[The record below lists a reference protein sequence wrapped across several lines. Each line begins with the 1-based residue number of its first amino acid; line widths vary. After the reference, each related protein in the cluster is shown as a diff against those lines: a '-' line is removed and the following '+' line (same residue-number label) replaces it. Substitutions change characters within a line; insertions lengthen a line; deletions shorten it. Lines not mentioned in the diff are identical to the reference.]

1 MERKNGAII
10 STREKVGTRETLAL
24 PPILWWVRFCS
35 FGFPGSRSAPH
46 YTSSERHGGQ
56 SRMERDS
63 ISQIK
68 VELSRLFEEQ
78 VEFFRKR
85 SLGELA
91 PVEHHKYEKRRERIR
106 QLFAELYGMR
116 KVA

>member
-1 MERKNGAII
+1 
-10 STREKVGTRETLAL
+10 
-24 PPILWWVRFCS
+24 
-35 FGFPGSRSAPH
+35 
-46 YTSSERHGGQ
+46 
-56 SRMERDS
+56 MERDR
-63 ISQIK
+63 ISQMKI
-68 VELSRLFEEQ
+68 ELTRLFEEQ

-91 PVEHHKYEKRRERIR
+91 PIEQRHYEKRRERIR

>member
-1 MERKNGAII
+1 
-10 STREKVGTRETLAL
+10 
-24 PPILWWVRFCS
+24 
-35 FGFPGSRSAPH
+35 
-46 YTSSERHGGQ
+46 
-56 SRMERDS
+56 MERDS

-85 SLGELA
+85 SIGELA
-91 PVEHHKYEKRRERIR
+91 PIEHHKYEKRRERIR
-106 QLFAELYGMR
+106 QLFAELNGMG